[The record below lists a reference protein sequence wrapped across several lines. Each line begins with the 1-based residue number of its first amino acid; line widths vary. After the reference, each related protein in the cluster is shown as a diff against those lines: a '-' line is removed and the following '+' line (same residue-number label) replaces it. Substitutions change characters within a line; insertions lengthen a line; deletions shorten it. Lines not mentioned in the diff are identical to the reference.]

1 MADLGSNSTLPDT
14 RGDRALSATAMLQVA
29 LLTAAWGGNAP
40 ALRFSLD
47 YLPPFGAAGLRFL
60 IGLGAILLFA
70 VLQRVSLR
78 PRREEWRGLAW
89 MGLLFTAQILLL
101 NSGSARTEAGRQA
114 LLLNAYP
121 LFVPLL
127 AHVFL
132 PDDRLTSRKAV
143 GTLLAFIGLLFI
155 FGEKALSGRGAGL
168 GDLLI
173 TTSSVLLAAKAIY
186 TSVLVR
192 KNHPYQ
198 VLFWQMAFAVP
209 CFFAM
214 SLLFEPQRYQWA
226 TPVALSIAYQG
237 VVVAGLCFVGWTSL
251 LKHYSP
257 ARLSVGFFLTPVFGA
272 VFSKLLLGEPITLG
286 LAFGGGAILGGLMVV
301 NRPSATAK
309 GLSSGENRVLKDGE
323 RTDDPSCRK
332 S

>member
-1 MADLGSNSTLPDT
+1 MEETDNNPALSSART
-14 RGDRALSATAMLQVA
+14 GDRALSAAAVLQVV

-60 IGLGAILLFA
+60 IGLAAILLFA
-70 VLQRVSLR
+70 ALQGVSLR
-78 PRREEWRGLAW
+78 PRRKEWRGLAW

-127 AHVFL
+127 AHAFL
-132 PDDRLTSRKAV
+132 PNDRLTARKAA
-143 GTLLAFIGLLFI
+143 GTLLAFVGVLFI
-155 FGEKALSGRGAGL
+155 FGEKALTGRGAGL

-173 TTSSVLLAAKAIY
+173 TASSVLLAAKAIY

-192 KNHPYQ
+192 SNHPYQ
-198 VLFWQMAFAVP
+198 VLFWQMAIAVP

-214 SLLFEPQRYQWA
+214 SVLFEPQHYRWA
-226 TPVALSIAYQG
+226 PPVALSIAYQG

-272 VFSKLLLGEPITLG
+272 VFSNLLLGEPITLG
-286 LAFGGGAILGGLMVV
+286 LAVGGGAILGGLMVV
-301 NRPSATAK
+301 NGRSAAAVRSEACK
-309 GLSSGENRVLKDGE
+309 PAESGY
-323 RTDDPSCRK
+323 
-332 S
+332 